1 MTPVAAEDGV
11 VLLVVMSAYDFR
23 RLCRS
28 GAGLE
33 EVEESAAV
41 DAREDDRDMPSSP
54 AWAGSTRSWS
64 AGYRFDDTEPERLNG
79 ADPATTAP
87 MTKRT
92 GMTCRRSLRG
102 RRRMVADLERPASLS
117 EPAASPRSAGSTF
130 AEAVGWRARAA
141 DIKIYEGRRT
151 VIS

>member
-1 MTPVAAEDGV
+1 MARHSYLTPVAAEDGV

-54 AWAGSTRSWS
+54 AWAGSTRSV
-64 AGYRFDDTEPERLNG
+64 G
-79 ADPATTAP
+79 ARAIASTTPSLSGSTAP
-87 MTKRT
+87 IP
-92 GMTCRRSLRG
+92 RRP
-102 RRRMVADLERPASLS
+102 RR
-117 EPAASPRSAGSTF
+117 
-130 AEAVGWRARAA
+130 
-141 DIKIYEGRRT
+141 
-151 VIS
+151 